1 LLPIIKKIYYKLFIR
16 KMLIF
21 TSSKIRQSS
30 QTKDDSLEIYR
41 RSQIIKE
48 RNEEMKRNRIKDA
61 NETSNFIDSIRRMIK
76 SIAKD

>member
-1 LLPIIKKIYYKLFIR
+1 MLPIIKKIYYKLFIR